1 MGYVR
6 MVQAYEVRLM
16 RIRLVSIKGYNSLIN
31 VEAKRIL
38 NYVVGCK
45 KISAIYQIKYGTYR

>member
-45 KISAIYQIKYGTYR
+45 KISAIYQIKHGTYR